1 MKMYLKLVIFEYES
15 KQIIG
20 KYKNVVKSG
29 DKKQVNTK
37 FLLRPKKKGSL
48 ISFLFYVTTSI

>member
-1 MKMYLKLVIFEYES
+1 MKNENETVKGMEMYLKLVIFEYEP

-37 FLLRPKKKGSL
+37 FLLRPKKRKA
-48 ISFLFYVTTSI
+48 